1 MKDAADQIKNL
12 TDLILYHDKKYHD
25 EDAPEISDDVYNN
38 LIRNLRALEK
48 KYPQYVSKDSP
59 TQRVGY
65 KPSTLF
71 EKVTH
76 RIPMLSLNNAFNED
90 ELKSFYQKVIAG
102 LKDNQTLDG
111 KNYSL
116 LEPIF
121 TAELKYDGLSIDIRY
136 RAINGVLTY
145 YQAITRGDGEV
156 GEDVTHSV
164 RNIKGVPETI
174 PVSNVSELEI
184 RGEIVMSFDSFTQTN
199 HMLRLRGQKELSNPR
214 NAAAG
219 GIRTLDP
226 YVAKER
232 GLEFF
237 AYGYGHIE
245 TTNKYFM
252 PKQLHDVLDLFTSW
266 GFCTNVELRRKLSTF
281 HEMMAYVNYIGEIRA
296 KLAFPIDGVVL
307 KVNYLTAQ
315 DILGYVSRAPRFAI
329 AFKYPPEEAV
339 TVLEGIDVQI
349 GRTGAITPVGR
360 LTPVFVGGVMVS
372 NATLHNVDEI
382 ERKGLLIN
390 DLVIVR
396 RAGDVVPEIVGPASL
411 KWINDNMFGTLHHFS
426 SDKPLTKFEMP
437 TCCPKCMAPI
447 IKEEGG
453 KVWRCSGESWCPG
466 KIAGYLRHVVGRDAM
481 DIRGMGDKTIEE
493 LVDRGMVE
501 TLSDIYELT
510 KEDLAKLDG
519 VQTKTIENLWAGIY
533 NSRTT
538 TMQRLI
544 FSLGIRHVG
553 KSTAKALAA
562 RYCSIEEF
570 QEIGSGPDPLI
581 AIPDIGNK
589 TAMAIV
595 EWLDNKANYQELE
608 KLIPHLTIEPP
619 EVRVKSD
626 QLKGQTFVVTGSF
639 KDMTR
644 EEVQQYLED
653 RGGIVTGSVSKKTKY
668 LLTGKEPSAGKVKKA
683 VDLGVTILDFLPT
696 EINLF

>member
-12 TDLILYHDKKYHD
+12 TDLILYHDKKYH
-25 EDAPEISDDVYNN
+25 EDDDAEISDADYDKLV
-38 LIRNLRALEK
+38 RNLRALEK
-48 KYPQYVSKDSP
+48 KYPEHVIKNSA

-65 KPSTLF
+65 SASSLF
-71 EKVTH
+71 EKVKH
-76 RIPMLSLNNAFNED
+76 KIPMLSLNNVFDENELIAFYN
-90 ELKSFYQKVIAG
+90 KIIAG
-102 LKDNQTLDG
+102 LKDNITEDG

-116 LEPIF
+116 IEPLF
-121 TAELKYDGLSIDIRY
+121 TGELKYDGLSIDLKY
-136 RAINGVLTY
+136 RAINGVLTFF
-145 YQAITRGDGEV
+145 QAITRGDGDI

-174 PVSNVSELEI
+174 PVSNVTELEV
-184 RGEIVMSFDSFTQTN
+184 RGEILMSFDAFTQTN

-237 AYGYGHIE
+237 AYGYGNIE
-245 TTNKYFM
+245 TTNKYFL
-252 PKQLHDVLDLFTSW
+252 PKQHHDVLDLFTKW
-266 GFCTNVELRRKLSTF
+266 GFCTNTELRKKMTHV
-281 HEMMAYVNYIGEIRA
+281 HELLAYVNYIGEIRHS
-296 KLAFPIDGVVL
+296 LAFPIDGIVI

-315 DILGYVSRAPRFAI
+315 DILGYVSRAPRFSI
-329 AFKYPPEEAV
+329 AYKYPPEEAV
-339 TVLEGIDVQI
+339 TILEDIDVQI

-360 LTPVFVGGVMVS
+360 LKPVFVGGVMVS

-411 KWINDNMFGTLHHFS
+411 KWISDNSSIIGDMLHARE
-426 SDKPLTKFEMP
+426 PLREFVMP

-447 IKEEGG
+447 VKEEGG
-453 KVWRCSGESWCPG
+453 KIWRCSGESWCPG
-466 KIAGYLRHVVGRDAM
+466 KIAGYLRHVVSRDAM

-501 TLSDIYELT
+501 SLSDIYTLT
-510 KEDLAKLDG
+510 KEDLLKLDG
-519 VQTKTIENLWAGIY
+519 VQTKTVENLWAGIY
-533 NSRTT
+533 NSRKT
-538 TMQRLI
+538 TMQKLI
-544 FSLGIRHVG
+544 FALGIRHVG

-562 RYCSIEEF
+562 RYCTIEEF
-570 QEIGSGPDPLI
+570 QEIGAGPDPLI
-581 AIPDIGNK
+581 SIPDIGK
-589 TAMAIV
+589 TTAQAIV
-595 EWLDNKANYQELE
+595 EWLDNKANFQELE
-608 KLIPHLTIEPP
+608 NLIPHLTIAPP
-619 EVRVKSD
+619 EVRVKTN
-626 QLKGQTFVVTGSF
+626 QLAGQTFVITGSF

-644 EEVQQYLED
+644 EEVQLYLED
-653 RGGIVTGSVSKKTKY
+653 RGGVVTGSVSKKTTF
-668 LLTGKEPSAGKVKKA
+668 LIAGKDPSGKKVKKA
-683 VDLGVTILDFLPT
+683 TDLNIPILDFIPT
-696 EINLF
+696 EVNLF